1 MATSIDGLV
10 SGLDTT
16 ALIDSLITLQAGT
29 QSLLKSKQSTASS
42 LSTALQSLNTKVASL
57 AEHATKAAKP
67 QSWQAVTASSSATG
81 VTVSATD
88 GAQPGTLNLRVGAVA
103 ASQSSLLTLPAA
115 ADYGTG
121 TPTFTLTRNG
131 ETTSVTAASTSVADI
146 VDAFN
151 TSGSG
156 VRATAIK
163 VPELD
168 GDGNPT
174 GGTTYRVQLTGTETG
189 AANAFTVTRSATDG
203 TAPVAL
209 EQIRGASDASI
220 TLFAGTPAQQTLTS
234 ASNTF
239 TGLMSGIDVTVSAVT
254 AADAPDVT
262 LTATSDKAA
271 LRALASGLVSNL
283 GAILGDITSRT
294 ASTTTT
300 ASDGGSVVKGG
311 LFSGNS
317 TIRTL
322 QQNLL
327 AQASAPVDG
336 VSPSDVG
343 IVLGR
348 DGTFTFDAEKFD
360 AALAADPAKVQ
371 KIVSTVAE
379 RLAGTATAA
388 SAPATGSL
396 TLTIESQQELVKDLG
411 QRIADWDDR
420 LAARRESLVRV
431 YAALETS
438 LSSLQSQSSYL
449 SSQIAALTASSTSK

>member
-1 MATSIDGLV
+1 MPTIDGLV

-16 ALIDSLITLQAGT
+16 ALIDSLITLQAGP
-29 QSLLKSKQSTASS
+29 QSLLKNKQSTASS
-42 LSTALQSLNTKVASL
+42 LVTALQSLNTKVASL
-57 AEHATKAAKP
+57 AEHAAKASKA
-67 QSWQAVTASSSATG
+67 QSWNAVTASASGSG
-81 VTVSATD
+81 VTAAAKE
-88 GAQPGTLNLRVGAVA
+88 GAQAGTLTLRVGAVA

-115 ADYGTG
+115 ADYGTA
-121 TPTFTLTRNG
+121 TPTFTITRNG
-131 ETTSVTAASTSVADI
+131 ETTSVTAQSTSVAD
-146 VDAFN
+146 VVEAFN
-151 TSGSG
+151 SSGSG

-174 GGTTYRVQLTGTETG
+174 GGTTYRVQLTGTDTG

-209 EQIRGASDASI
+209 EQIRAAADASV
-220 TLFAGTPAQQTLTS
+220 TLFAGTSAQQTLTS

-239 TGLMSGIDVTVSAVT
+239 EGLMSGIDVTVSAVT

-262 LTATSDKAA
+262 LTVASDKTA

-294 ASTTTT
+294 ASTTST

-311 LFSGNS
+311 LFSGDS
-317 TIRTL
+317 TIRFL

-327 AQASAPVDG
+327 AQASAPVNG

-343 IVLGR
+343 IVIGK
-348 DGTFTFDAEKFD
+348 DGTFSFDQEKFD
-360 AALAADPAKVQ
+360 AALAADPSRVQ
-371 KIVSTVAE
+371 SIVSTVAE
-379 RLAGTATAA
+379 RLAGTAKSA
-388 SAPATGSL
+388 SDSSTGSL
-396 TLTIESQQELVKDLG
+396 TLSIQSQQALVKDLG
-411 QRIADWDDR
+411 ERITDWDDR
-420 LAARRESLVRV
+420 LAMRRTSLERV

-438 LSSLQSQSSYL
+438 MANLQSQSSYL
-449 SSQIAALTASSTSK
+449 TSQINALTSSKSS

>member
-1 MATSIDGLV
+1 MPTIDGLV

-16 ALIDSLITLQAGT
+16 ALIDSLITLQAGP
-29 QSLLKSKQSTASS
+29 QSLLKNKQSTASS
-42 LSTALQSLNTKVASL
+42 LVTALQSLNTKVASL
-57 AEHATKAAKP
+57 AEHAAKASKA
-67 QSWQAVTASSSATG
+67 QSWNAVTASASGSG
-81 VTVSATD
+81 VTAAAKE
-88 GAQPGTLNLRVGAVA
+88 GAQAGTLTLRVGAVA

-115 ADYGTG
+115 ADYGTA
-121 TPTFTLTRNG
+121 TPTFTITRNG
-131 ETTSVTAASTSVADI
+131 ETTSVTALSTSVAD
-146 VDAFN
+146 VVEAFN
-151 TSGSG
+151 SSGSG

-174 GGTTYRVQLTGTETG
+174 GGTTYRVQLTGTDTG

-209 EQIRGASDASI
+209 EQIRAAADASV
-220 TLFAGTPAQQTLTS
+220 TLFAGTSAQQTLTS

-239 TGLMSGIDVTVSAVT
+239 EGLMSGIDVTVSAVT

-262 LTATSDKAA
+262 LTVASDKTA

-294 ASTTTT
+294 ASTTST

-311 LFSGNS
+311 LFSGDS
-317 TIRTL
+317 TIRFL

-327 AQASAPVDG
+327 AQASAPVNG

-343 IVLGR
+343 IVIGK
-348 DGTFTFDAEKFD
+348 DGTFSFDQEKFD
-360 AALAADPAKVQ
+360 AALAADPSRVQ
-371 KIVSTVAE
+371 SIVSTVAE
-379 RLAGTATAA
+379 RLAGTAKSA
-388 SAPATGSL
+388 SDSSTGSL
-396 TLTIESQQELVKDLG
+396 TLSIQSQQALVKDLG
-411 QRIADWDDR
+411 ERITDWDDR
-420 LAARRESLVRV
+420 LAMRRTSLERV

-438 LSSLQSQSSYL
+438 MANLQSQSSYL
-449 SSQIAALTASSTSK
+449 TSQINALTSSKSS

>member
-1 MATSIDGLV
+1 MPTIDGLV

-16 ALIDSLITLQAGT
+16 ALIDSLITLQAGP
-29 QSLLKSKQSTASS
+29 QSLLKNKQSTASS
-42 LSTALQSLNTKVASL
+42 LVTALQSLNTKVASL
-57 AEHATKAAKP
+57 AEHAAKASKA
-67 QSWQAVTASSSATG
+67 QSWNAVTASSSGSG
-81 VTVSATD
+81 VTATAKE
-88 GAQPGTLNLRVGAVA
+88 GAQVGTLALRVGAVA

-115 ADYGTG
+115 ADYGTA
-121 TPTFTLTRNG
+121 TPTFTITRNG
-131 ETTSVTAASTSVADI
+131 ETTSVTAQSTSVAD
-146 VDAFN
+146 VVEAFN
-151 TSGSG
+151 SSGSG

-174 GGTTYRVQLTGTETG
+174 GGTTYRVQLTGTDTG

-209 EQIRGASDASI
+209 EQIRSAADASV
-220 TLFAGTPAQQTLTS
+220 TLFAGTSAQQTLTS

-239 TGLMSGIDVTVSAVT
+239 EGLMSGIDVTVSAVT

-262 LTATSDKAA
+262 LTVASDKTA

-294 ASTTTT
+294 ASTTST

-311 LFSGNS
+311 LFSGDS
-317 TIRTL
+317 TIRFL

-327 AQASAPVDG
+327 AQASAPVNG

-343 IVLGR
+343 IVIGK
-348 DGTFTFDAEKFD
+348 DGTFSFDQEKFD
-360 AALAADPAKVQ
+360 AALAADPSRVQ
-371 KIVSTVAE
+371 SIVSTVAQ
-379 RLAGTATAA
+379 RLAGTAKSA
-388 SAPATGSL
+388 SDSSTGSL
-396 TLTIESQQELVKDLG
+396 TLSIQSQQALVKDLG
-411 QRIADWDDR
+411 ERITDWDDR
-420 LAARRESLVRV
+420 LAMRRTSLERV

-438 LSSLQSQSSYL
+438 MANLQSQSSYL
-449 SSQIAALTASSTSK
+449 TSQINALTSKSS